1 MALGYYSMIK
11 YEKSDYATVGIHIVG
26 LCEQTITQSLTIVLR
41 GAGCAI
47 THKYHVQNYVRCAKF
62 FVENYLGCGAAQ
74 LCSLEVKEVFVG
86 IGLMNLTKGEFKP
99 VKGKIKMVRVPTTIR
114 KLELLKLS
122 YDKHCAHDRTF
133 DKDADYTLAFPD
145 GTEIITL
152 PDHPNRIFQLDEY
165 QQDVGK
171 AFNRITLFLLKRSD
185 LESYNELRHNTSN
198 SDDEAEESTVRQ
210 MTVIE
215 SFARVTD
222 STTRNTTKQ
231 TTAGPST
238 SENIFSNNNEN
249 LPGTSCSLYESA
261 RGTVSGMKTMREMF
275 PNRGESELK
284 QALELNETLEEAIN
298 MVVEDDDRSVNN
310 RYGSLITEECDADVN
325 ILHDD
330 DENLESFL
338 ETSSKTH
345 YTVNATLTEKLEHC
359 KEQFMDSSK
368 NFRIKVRRHHV
379 WEDTMIKLQR
389 DENAIN
395 NPIKVQ
401 FIGEPAVDQGGPSRE
416 YFGLINEAA
425 ERKLITQS
433 AFRHNISALKGRE
446 YYAFGQLTAIGLLQ
460 GSPGPRCFTKSV
472 FDYICSGSIDNLN
485 PSIEEIPVHEVKNSL
500 MELNNLTNP
509 DEFKQKAS
517 FESDY
522 RFDAGYAKPIVTM
535 ADKDD
540 FIKCIALHY
549 TILVSLSELNQFV
562 DGLNTCNMLHLIKED
577 PDSFR
582 CLFEVGHAKLTAE
595 DVDYI
600 FDPVFSPAGSNK
612 FAIEQS
618 IIFNFNQYL
627 EDAESG
633 KVTGQLEDREKSK
646 YH

>member
-1 MALGYYSMIK
+1 M
-11 YEKSDYATVGIHIVG
+11 
-26 LCEQTITQSLTIVLR
+26 
-41 GAGCAI
+41 
-47 THKYHVQNYVRCAKF
+47 
-62 FVENYLGCGAAQ
+62 
-74 LCSLEVKEVFVG
+74 
-86 IGLMNLTKGEFKP
+86 
-99 VKGKIKMVRVPTTIR
+99 
-114 KLELLKLS
+114 
-122 YDKHCAHDRTF
+122 
-133 DKDADYTLAFPD
+133 
-145 GTEIITL
+145 
-152 PDHPNRIFQLDEY
+152 
-165 QQDVGK
+165 
-171 AFNRITLFLLKRSD
+171 KRSD
-185 LESYNELRHNTSN
+185 LESYNELRHNTSDY
-198 SDDEAEESTVRQ
+198 DDEAEESTVRQ
-210 MTVIE
+210 MTVIIE

-222 STTRNTTKQ
+222 FTTHNTTKQ

-249 LPGTSCSLYESA
+249 LPGTSCSLYESESA
-261 RGTVSGMKTMREMF
+261 RGKVSGMKTMREMF

-338 ETSSKTH
+338 ETSSSH

-389 DENAIN
+389 DENAIK

-472 FDYICSGSIDNLN
+472 FDYICSGSIDHLT

-522 RFDAGYAKPIVTM
+522 RFDAGYAKPIATM

-540 FIKCIALHY
+540 FIKCIALQ
-549 TILVSLSELNQFV
+549 VSSTNLS
-562 DGLNTCNMLHLIKED
+562 M
-577 PDSFR
+577 
-582 CLFEVGHAKLTAE
+582 A
-595 DVDYI
+595 
-600 FDPVFSPAGSNK
+600 
-612 FAIEQS
+612 
-618 IIFNFNQYL
+618 
-627 EDAESG
+627 
-633 KVTGQLEDREKSK
+633 
-646 YH
+646 